1 MNCKHF
7 IRTMVMTVTIASGA
21 AATQAQQQTGIT
33 VSGQGQAKGKPSLV
47 ELQAQVGG
55 EAELTADAIV
65 KYRDARKRAIEAIEN
80 LKIPGLSIES
90 EGFSVSQ
97 AVDPAAQQA
106 MMRGMQPPG
115 GKQQV
120 SVTEKLRLKLVDV
133 DKMEAEAMM
142 DTVLKIVDTGRD
154 AGLMI
159 GPGQT
164 NVNYWP
170 PPPQPPMVAFK
181 IPDPDALRAEAY
193 AAAMKDARAKAEKLA
208 DLAGAKLGRVVSV
221 SDATSTHATPNP
233 YYGYIQQASNTLDE
247 LSGGVFGEIPL
258 VARLTVNFELE
269 RGEATADASE
279 R

>member
-1 MNCKHF
+1 MTLIFRALALF
-7 IRTMVMTVTIASGA
+7 ITIALTSA
-21 AATQAQQQTGIT
+21 ASLAQQQTGIT
-33 VSGQGQAKGKPSLV
+33 VNAQGQAKGKPSLV
-47 ELQAQVGG
+47 ELQAQIGG

-65 KYRDARKRAIEAIEN
+65 KYRDARKRALEAIEN

-106 MMRGMQPPG
+106 MMRGMQAPA

-142 DTVLKIVDTGRD
+142 DAVLKIIDTGRD

-193 AAAMKDARAKAEKLA
+193 AAAMKDARSKAEKLA
-208 DLAGAKLGRVVSV
+208 ALAGAKLGRVVSV
-221 SDATSTHATPNP
+221 SDATTMQGMPNP
-233 YYGYIQQASNTLDE
+233 YYGYMPQASNTLDE
-247 LSGGVFGEIPL
+247 LSGGVFGDIPL
-258 VARLTVNFELE
+258 VVKLTVNFELE
-269 RGEATADASE
+269 RGEATAKASE
-279 R
+279 N